1 MQKKC
6 DNAVMHL
13 ALLKGL
19 VTQSAMSAFVTRAVV
34 GAADSEEGPT
44 PEELPQPMEL
54 GLGYRTQRSAG
65 NPTSYDTSVRG

>member
-1 MQKKC
+1 
-6 DNAVMHL
+6 MHL

-54 GLGYRTQRSAG
+54 GLGYVRSVAQGTLLRT
-65 NPTSYDTSVRG
+65 TSVPSYGTGKLTRKS